1 LTGEPDDVA
10 KTWKQKEGGGEHG
23 GEEKLTPQNMVFSG
37 CPTTNGKGK
46 GIVVETGMGTRI
58 GQIAT
63 LMAGEKGEK
72 KSCGC
77 MPDTSA
83 NQTPLQKNVQS
94 LGVKIGVL
102 AIVVCILVF
111 IVGVVLKT
119 QDPNNAN
126 TPPWLYM
133 ILISV
138 TLAVAAIP
146 EGIPLC
152 VTISLSIGCSDMVK
166 KNVLVRKLAAVET
179 LGSASVICSDKT
191 GTLTEEKMTMVEAWS
206 GDVQY
211 DVTGKGF
218 DPTVGK
224 FLCKFG
230 GADGNGDV
238 NLVSTIFSAMLCCN
252 TRIEKVV
259 ENGETKYEPKGNSS
273 EAPIIVAG
281 MKLGFKPEEIEKD
294 CKRVLEVPFSS
305 SRKMMLTVSDVSGR
319 ETLCQ
324 GGLKLPAGSKYYTVC
339 KGAPNF
345 IIDICTHITD
355 EQGCAQAFSP
365 EKKDAVLRIVDEY
378 SAKALRVL
386 AIAYRAFD
394 EMPFDTNDDDLNT
407 DQKFNACRESLCLA
421 GLVASIDP
429 ARGGVKESVESA
441 RGAGIRVVMITGDY
455 LKTAAA
461 IAKNVNILYPTDDEN
476 ECAVDCKSLR
486 PEGDYLDNSGIDR
499 LTVKTK
505 VFARAQ
511 PEDKLEIVKS
521 LQRKLLRLINLL

>member
-1 LTGEPDDVA
+1 MSQASINVIREGKEQTVATTSIVRGDIVILGTGDVVPADMFLFSAEDLKVSEMCLTGEPDDVA
-10 KTWKQKEGGGEHG
+10 KTWKQKKKEAGDHG

-37 CPTTNGKGK
+37 CPTTNGKGI

-58 GQIAT
+58 GQIAA
-63 LMAGEKGEK
+63 LMAGDGGEK
-72 KSCGC
+72 KTCGC
-77 MPDTSA
+77 MPDTSGS
-83 NQTPLQKNVQS
+83 QTPLQKNVQT
-94 LGVKIGVL
+94 LGAKIGVL

-111 IVGVVLKT
+111 IVGVVLET
-119 QDPNNAN
+119 EDPNNDK

-152 VTISLSIGCSDMVK
+152 VTISLSIGCSAMVK

-191 GTLTEEKMTMVEAWS
+191 GTLTEGKMTMVEAWS

-211 DVTGKGF
+211 DVSGKGF

-224 FLCKFG
+224 FTRKNG

-238 NLVSTIFSAMLCCN
+238 NLVSAVFSAMLCCN

-281 MKLGFKPEEIEKD
+281 MKIGFKPEEIGKD

-305 SRKMMLTVSDVSGR
+305 SRKMMLTVNDVTGR

-324 GGLKLPAGSKYYTVC
+324 GGLKLPAGSKFYTVC
-339 KGAPNF
+339 KGAPNY
-345 IIDICTHITD
+345 IIDICTHISD
-355 EQGCAQAFSP
+355 EQGCAKAFSA
-365 EKKDAVLRIVDEY
+365 EKKDAVLRTVDEY

-386 AIAYRAFD
+386 AIAYRTF
-394 EMPFDTNDDDLNT
+394 E
-407 DQKFNACRESLCLA
+407 
-421 GLVASIDP
+421 
-429 ARGGVKESVESA
+429 
-441 RGAGIRVVMITGDY
+441 
-455 LKTAAA
+455 
-461 IAKNVNILYPTDDEN
+461 
-476 ECAVDCKSLR
+476 
-486 PEGDYLDNSGIDR
+486 
-499 LTVKTK
+499 
-505 VFARAQ
+505 
-511 PEDKLEIVKS
+511 KLP
-521 LQRKLLRLINLL
+521 LMRTTTT